1 MTKINL
7 KNVYLNYPVLG
18 GDSRSFKKNLFRK
31 FNKNKFF
38 ENNEKIIHVQALKG
52 INLKIQEG
60 EKIGL
65 YGKNGSG
72 KTTLLKIINKIF
84 KPTSGEVSVSGKI
97 NSLIEFNSG
106 MSEHLTGLENII
118 FRLRLLGLKKV
129 EIDEK
134 ITQIIEFSELK
145 EFIYLPLKMYS
156 SGMRMRLGFTI
167 LTCIHSD
174 ITLMDEW
181 LSVGD
186 VDFQKKA
193 ELKLKSIISETK
205 ILILASQNLNQLKK
219 VCDKILHLKDGI
231 IIEEL

>member
-1 MTKINL
+1 M
-7 KNVYLNYPVLG
+7 
-18 GDSRSFKKNLFRK
+18 
-31 FNKNKFF
+31 
-38 ENNEKIIHVQALKG
+38 
-52 INLKIQEG
+52 
-60 EKIGL
+60 
-65 YGKNGSG
+65 
-72 KTTLLKIINKIF
+72 
-84 KPTSGEVSVSGKI
+84 
-97 NSLIEFNSG
+97 
-106 MSEHLTGLENII
+106 
-118 FRLRLLGLKKV
+118 GLKKD

-193 ELKLKSIISETK
+193 ESKLKSIISETK
-205 ILILASQNLNQLKK
+205 ILILASQNLDQLKK
-219 VCDKILHLKDGI
+219 ICNKILYINDGAI
-231 IIEEL
+231 MEESKISIFND

>member
-38 ENNEKIIHVQALKG
+38 ESNEKIIHVQALKG

-72 KTTLLKIINKIF
+72 KTTLLKIINKIY
-84 KPTSGEVSVSGKI
+84 KPTSGEVFISGKI

-106 MSEHLTGLENII
+106 MS
-118 FRLRLLGLKKV
+118 
-129 EIDEK
+129 
-134 ITQIIEFSELK
+134 
-145 EFIYLPLKMYS
+145 
-156 SGMRMRLGFTI
+156 
-167 LTCIHSD
+167 
-174 ITLMDEW
+174 
-181 LSVGD
+181 
-186 VDFQKKA
+186 
-193 ELKLKSIISETK
+193 
-205 ILILASQNLNQLKK
+205 
-219 VCDKILHLKDGI
+219 
-231 IIEEL
+231 

>member
-1 MTKINL
+1 
-7 KNVYLNYPVLG
+7 
-18 GDSRSFKKNLFRK
+18 
-31 FNKNKFF
+31 
-38 ENNEKIIHVQALKG
+38 
-52 INLKIQEG
+52 
-60 EKIGL
+60 
-65 YGKNGSG
+65 
-72 KTTLLKIINKIF
+72 
-84 KPTSGEVSVSGKI
+84 
-97 NSLIEFNSG
+97 
-106 MSEHLTGLENII
+106 
-118 FRLRLLGLKKV
+118 
-129 EIDEK
+129 
-134 ITQIIEFSELK
+134 
-145 EFIYLPLKMYS
+145 MYS